1 MIYCRPALHKG
12 GIFIRKWLRN
22 EEGSFTIEA
31 SLVYPIVF
39 LCTVALLFFSLW
51 SFEKAYLQQMAAIT
65 ADRIAY
71 NWGNSNK
78 DLETG
83 AYDIHQN
90 DGLYY
95 RVSNDGLGQMSSISI
110 PNTLSTA
117 TLTGPKRKLQNA
129 AIQFPKGINGIL
141 TFSNRLIERRV
152 EVQLSRMITPLP
164 FLKLWFGNSKT
175 LSAKSSA
182 IVNEPVEFIRNT
194 DLMATYLPLI
204 KQSLTDKEAADT
216 IRDALPEASLNITI
230 SSEAEASNYIRNLVH
245 GHSVVMATENTG
257 EARKIDA
264 LDPDGIAHEAK
275 YTVNKKQAHQEI
287 LKDVELIQKGLIK
300 GAVWHFFRIQKTG
313 QLGLTSSLRKELE
326 DHGIIVVV
334 HN

>member
-1 MIYCRPALHKG
+1 MIYCLPALHKG

-39 LCTVALLFFSLW
+39 LCTAALLFFSLW
-51 SFEKAYLQQMAAIT
+51 SFEKAYLQQLAAIT
-65 ADRIAY
+65 VDRIAY
-71 NWGNSNK
+71 NWDNSNK
-78 DLETG
+78 DLVTG
-83 AYDIHQN
+83 AYEIHQN

-95 RVSNDGLGQMSSISI
+95 RVSNDGISQSSSISI
-110 PNTLSTA
+110 PNIISPA

-129 AIQFPKGINGIL
+129 VTRFPKGINGIL
-141 TFSNRLIERRV
+141 TFKNHLIERKV
-152 EVQLSRMITPLP
+152 EAQLSRMITPLP
-164 FLKLWFGNSKT
+164 LLKLWFGSSKT

-194 DLMATYLPLI
+194 DLMLTYLPLI
-204 KQSLTDKEAADT
+204 KQSMTDKEAADT
-216 IRDALPEASLNITI
+216 IRDKLQEASLNIIIT
-230 SSEAEASNYIRNLVH
+230 SEAEASSYIQKLVH
-245 GHSVVMATENTG
+245 GHSIVMATEGTG

-287 LKDVELIQKGLIK
+287 LKDIELIQKGLIK

-313 QLGLTSSLRKELE
+313 QLGLTPSLRKDLE